1 MFGLR
6 VRPTFKTEVRAE
18 LGLLFERTSAEVSE
32 VLVKKL
38 KTPRFKR
45 GVGNKSTFE
54 NFLSTVVHRL
64 GNHLSQPK
72 SYVPI
77 VKIRFLLCAG
87 ERAKVR
93 ENVNKKY
100 V

>member
-38 KTPRFKR
+38 KTPRFK
-45 GVGNKSTFE
+45 VIYFKSINLWKVE
-54 NFLSTVVHRL
+54 IIEVVVSVVL
-64 GNHLSQPK
+64 GHKLFGSG
-72 SYVPI
+72 
-77 VKIRFLLCAG
+77 FH
-87 ERAKVR
+87 
-93 ENVNKKY
+93 
-100 V
+100 